1 MTIVSAKIFSDQLQT
16 FKDMFTNLMSQ
27 MESVNV
33 NHKLY
38 PDDQTYS
45 NDYSNWSG
53 NMYTL
58 KQNMLKL
65 SSDVSDSIDKTN
77 KIVNKVLSDID
88 SSNKFSQMIPILFE
102 KKNTSN
108 DMKIDNINLYKYQ
121 ILLNWEMF
129 IGMCFLFFCIIFYYR
144 KYYNTKEVIEYT
156 KQTISDAKENISNNI
171 QTAKEEITKMA
182 ETPPNTENKE

>member
-1 MTIVSAKIFSDQLQT
+1 MTIISAKIFSDQLQT
-16 FKDMFTNLMSQ
+16 FQDMFTNLISQ

-45 NDYSNWSG
+45 NDYSNWTG

-102 KKNTSN
+102 KKNTSKY
-108 DMKIDNINLYKYQ
+108 MKMDNTSLYLHQ
-121 ILLNWEMF
+121 VLLNWEIF
-129 IGMCFLFFCIIFYYR
+129 IGMCFLFFCLIFYYR
-144 KYYNTKEVIEYT
+144 KYYDTKEVIQYT
-156 KQTISDAKENISNNI
+156 KQKLSDAKEDITNNI
-171 QTAKEEITKMA
+171 QSAKEEITKMT
-182 ETPPNTENKE
+182 ENPPNTENKE